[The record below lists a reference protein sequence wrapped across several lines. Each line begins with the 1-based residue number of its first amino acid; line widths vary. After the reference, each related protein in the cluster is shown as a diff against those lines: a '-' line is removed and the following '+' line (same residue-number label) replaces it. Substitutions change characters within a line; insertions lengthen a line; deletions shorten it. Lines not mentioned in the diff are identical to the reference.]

1 MRCSIR
7 STLPLLVLIPG
18 LASACWEQAA
28 KKHNVPTVL
37 LQAIADTES
46 GMNPAVVNN
55 SHVRRTKTVD
65 IGYMQVNSDPRV
77 LRNLGLSKQDLFEPC
92 TNIDAGARILSEKI
106 ARHGYTWE
114 AVGAYNAACVTMSAE
129 QCLRARTRYAWRVYR
144 SLMRRLA
151 PSQPA
156 SAWLAAAAPLYS
168 VSLR

>member
-1 MRCSIR
+1 MRSSIR
-7 STLPLLVLIPG
+7 YFLPLLVMIPG

-46 GMNPAVVNN
+46 GMNPAAVNN
-55 SHVRRTKTVD
+55 SHFRRTKTVD

-92 TNIDAGARILSEKI
+92 INIDAGARILSEKI
-106 ARHGYTWE
+106 ARYGYTWE
-114 AVGAYNAACVTMSAE
+114 AIGAYNAACVTMTVE
-129 QCLRARTRYAWRVYR
+129 ECLRTRMRYAWRVYR
-144 SLMRRLA
+144 SLMRRLV
-151 PSQPA
+151 PSQTNTA
-156 SAWLAAAAPLYS
+156 RLAAVAPLYS